1 MPPSFLDRCKLR
13 LHAKDLVILPLIL
26 TAMISVGCGG
36 MSSGTPAQS
45 AHTQLNISPLGLV
58 LASGSKQQFIATVMN
73 TSSTAVAWSASSGT
87 ITNGGLFTAPVVT
100 SKTRVEVSAR
110 SLTDKS
116 STAVSIL
123 TIESD
128 PPKSDPPLHIN
139 TNEVPGGVV
148 GVPYALTVSADG
160 GLLPYRWSLQG
171 SLPQGLSFD
180 TASGSISGTPTTMGS
195 FPIQVVVADAHSQT
209 ATQSLSLAM
218 AHAYSSGSHD
228 GPAELPRVYIQSAL
242 VATPAPGSVIPVPA
256 GENLQAAL
264 DKASCGD
271 TIELQAGATY
281 TGVFTLPAKNCDDN
295 HWIILRT
302 NAPDSALPKEGTRVT
317 PCYAGVSSLAGRP
330 RLNCSSTANV
340 LAKLMMTAAGGPG
353 PIQFTSGANHY
364 RLLGLEITRQ
374 LGGPVVFNLA
384 SVQSDGTMDHLV
396 FDRVWMHGTPQDDTT
411 RGIALGGS
419 TYVSIVDSYFTDF
432 HCVSAT
438 GSCSDAQAILGGLG
452 SHPMGP
458 YKIVNNF
465 LEASAENILFG
476 GGAATVTPA
485 DIEIRHNHMFKPLT
499 WMKGQSGYVGG
510 TNGNPFVVKNLFEL
524 KNAQRVLV
532 DGNTMENTWGGFSQA
547 GFAILLTPKNQNS
560 DSGNLC
566 PNCQV
571 TDVTIRNLKISH
583 VGAGMQIANALDGVG
598 KPLDGERY
606 SIHDVIIDD
615 IDGVKYNGPSEFA
628 QVSTGKGI
636 AALNNVT
643 IDHVTAF
650 PSSTLFIIGDQ
661 TATTAKMK
669 SFVFTNSIVN
679 AGSYPVWSTGSGGQA
694 NCAVHDSP
702 LITFN
707 ACFSSYS
714 FAGNAIVAP
723 PSSTPAAKWPSGN
736 FFPTAAAAVAFVNY
750 NGGNGGD
757 YHLQASSRYKHL
769 GTDGKDLGADVD
781 AVMLATAGV
790 E

>member
-1 MPPSFLDRCKLR
+1 MPPSFLDRYKLR

-36 MSSGTPAQS
+36 MSSGTPVQS
-45 AHTQLNISPLGLV
+45 PHTQLNISPVSLD

-73 TSSTAVAWSASSGT
+73 MRNTAVAWSASSGT
-87 ITNGGLFTAPVVT
+87 ITDGGLFTAPVVT

-123 TIESD
+123 TIESGA
-128 PPKSDPPLHIN
+128 PQSDSPLQIN

-148 GVPYALTVSADG
+148 GVPYALTVSAVG
-160 GLLPYRWSLQG
+160 GLLPYRWSVQG

-180 TASGSISGTPTTMGS
+180 AASGSISGTPTTMGS

-218 AHAYSSGSHD
+218 AHGYSLGNHD
-228 GPAELPRVYIQSAL
+228 GPAELPRVYIQSTL
-242 VATPAPGSVIPVPA
+242 VATPAPGSVLPVPA

-281 TGVFTLPAKNCDDN
+281 TGIFTLPAKNCDDN
-295 HWIILRT
+295 HWIVLRT

-317 PCYAGVSSLAGRP
+317 PCYAGVSSLPGRP

-340 LAKLMMTAAGGPG
+340 LAKLIMTTTGGPG
-353 PIQFTSGANHY
+353 PIQFASGANHY

-374 LGGPVVFNLA
+374 LGGPVVYNLA

-438 GSCSDAQAILGGLG
+438 GSCTDAQAILGGLG

-499 WMKGQSGYVGG
+499 WMKGQPGYVGG

-532 DGNTMENTWGGFSQA
+532 DGNTMDDTWGGFSQA

-560 DSGNLC
+560 ESGNLC
-566 PNCQV
+566 PICQV

-598 KPLDGERY
+598 KPLAGERY

-628 QVSTGKGI
+628 QVSTGAGI

-661 TATTAKMK
+661 TATTEKMK

-679 AGSYPVWSTGSGGQA
+679 AGTYPVWSTGSGGQA

-702 LITFN
+702 LITFS

-723 PSSTPAAKWPSGN
+723 PSSAPAARWPSGN

-757 YHLQASSRYKHL
+757 YHLQASSRFKHL
-769 GTDGKDLGADVD
+769 GTDGKDPGADVD